1 MIIRPPGFRG
11 AAFTAAA
18 AGDMRCGDRS
28 AVSEEL
34 GIPSQWATLRQVHGN
49 RVVEVDRP
57 GRSGEGDAL
66 ATAVRRLPLAVF
78 TADCAGVVIETAEAV
93 AVVHA
98 GWRGAAAGAVAEA
111 VAYLELEL
119 EGEVLRAAAG
129 PVLGPCCFEV
139 GPEVAALFPG
149 RRSRT
154 SWNTESVDLEAA
166 IRAQAPKASWWS
178 AGACTRCGQDWF
190 SHRRDG
196 SAARTAAIGWLP

>member
-1 MIIRPPGFRG
+1 M
-11 AAFTAAA
+11 
-18 AGDMRCGDRS
+18 
-28 AVSEEL
+28 
-34 GIPSQWATLRQVHGN
+34 
-49 RVVEVDRP
+49 VEVDRP